1 MQPDRTGPQMD
12 RDILQRVL
20 EVSRLMAETRLLTP
34 LLDRVMDEAV
44 NLARAERGYLV
55 LLRPD
60 GSHEI
65 RVRRGRLRDSS
76 PVTTDEISNSIVD
89 QVVRTAKPLIV
100 HDAIGDPRFSNAMS
114 IINLKLRS
122 VMCVPLISRG
132 NLIGAL
138 YVENRTVTGRFN
150 EDDLPPLILFA
161 TQAAVAIENA
171 SLNEDLE
178 GRVAERTRE
187 LQAALDQLERNWMS
201 VVETNRLQ
209 TELLSNVA
217 HDMRSPLTIVVG
229 ALSAMDS
236 GILGETTAQQKEW
249 VGKCLDAANHVLNLT
264 NDLFDLSKLDLGGLA
279 LYPQSVNLKEFLDN
293 IYRIGLGLPWPEGVV
308 LHFLAPDPLPTVML
322 DPVRIRQVML
332 NLLSNALKHTT
343 RGAVMIRARHLA
355 EKNEVWVG
363 VADTGEG
370 IPANR
375 VERLFKR
382 FGQVD
387 DNVERRQKGTGLG
400 LAISR
405 QLVEM
410 HRGRIWVESEPGKGA
425 HFIFAL
431 PVVPD

>member
-1 MQPDRTGPQMD
+1 MD
-12 RDILQRVL
+12 HEILQRVL

-44 NLARAERGYLV
+44 KLTRAERGYLV
-55 LLRPD
+55 LLRSD

-65 RVRRGRLRDSS
+65 RVRRGRPRDTSS
-76 PVTTDEISNSIVD
+76 LTTDEISNSIVD

-100 HDAIGDPRFSNAMS
+100 HDAIADPRFSNAMS

-122 VMCVPLISRG
+122 VMCAPLISRG

-150 EDDLPPLILFA
+150 ENDLPPLILFA

-171 SLNEDLE
+171 ALNEDLE

-187 LQAALDQLERNWMS
+187 LQAALNQLERNWMS

-236 GILGETTAQQKEW
+236 GILGETTPQQKEW

-279 LYPQSVNLKEFLDN
+279 LYPRQVNLKEFLES
-293 IYRIGLGLPWPEGVV
+293 IYQIGLGLPWPEGVA
-308 LHFLAPDPLPTVML
+308 LHLQTPEPLPAVMF

-332 NLLSNALKHTT
+332 NLLSNALKHTA
-343 RGAVMIRARHLA
+343 RGAVMIRARPVA
-355 EKNEVWVG
+355 DKNEVWIG
-363 VADTGEG
+363 VSDTGEG
-370 IPANR
+370 IPADR
-375 VERLFKR
+375 MERLFQR

-387 DNVERRQKGTGLG
+387 DNLERRQKGTGLG

-410 HRGRIWVESEPGKGA
+410 HRGRIWVESAPDQGS
-425 HFIFAL
+425 HFVFAL
-431 PVVPD
+431 PVGPG